1 LRPLS
6 GEEFPVPEGI
16 TQVEIDPTT
25 GLLATEHCLAR
36 EMEYFIKGTEP
47 VIPCYG
53 NSYEQMMSG
62 APWSIYSSPARPD
75 RNAPPLQPKKKPP
88 Y

>member
-1 LRPLS
+1 
-6 GEEFPVPEGI
+6 VPESI

-25 GLLATEHCLAR
+25 GLLATDHCLAR

-62 APWSIYSSPARPD
+62 TPRSIYSSPAGID
-75 RNAPPLQPKKKPP
+75 KNAPPSQPKKKSP